1 MKPAIII
8 VMVIVAIIAIA
19 LGLVAYSYTNIQAD
33 LNEISFT
40 GLDWAPI
47 SENLLLKLAY
57 NALTGNILGLVSS
70 LITGVKVNLI
80 FTLSNHGVFPV
91 YIPDLSYDLSIN
103 DVKLGHGQSNVD
115 TTINPGETKE
125 LPILQNF
132 QINSLELVS
141 NSILNTGGIMNL
153 KVNGTAYFK
162 FLGFSV
168 PVPFQ
173 STKQVSILE
182 EVKKH
187 INNPAS

>member
-115 TTINPGETKE
+115 TTINPGQTKE

-132 QINSLELVS
+132 QINSLEPVS
-141 NSILNTGGIMNL
+141 NSISNTGGIMNL

-187 INNPAS
+187 INNLAS

>member
-1 MKPAIII
+1 
-8 VMVIVAIIAIA
+8 MVIVAIIAIA

-115 TTINPGETKE
+115 TTINPGQTKE

-132 QINSLELVS
+132 QINSLEPVS
-141 NSILNTGGIMNL
+141 NSISNTGGIMNL

-187 INNPAS
+187 INNLAS